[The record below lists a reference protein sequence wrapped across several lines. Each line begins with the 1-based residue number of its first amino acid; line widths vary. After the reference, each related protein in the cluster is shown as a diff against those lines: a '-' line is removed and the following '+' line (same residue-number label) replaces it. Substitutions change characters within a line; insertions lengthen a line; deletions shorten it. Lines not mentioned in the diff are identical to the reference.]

1 MSEPTSPA
9 TGLHAMAVQWVQQL
23 NLCLQRGWPLDLA
36 LALQDTLDALVD
48 AADHAGDARLFEQTL
63 AISVYL
69 SSFMEEGRHPDD
81 TQREHLRLL
90 CEAIAPGEISASIQ
104 PSAREVDRGLLLVSS
119 DDQLAL
125 SLDEALR
132 GKGIQLIVR
141 SSVDEAIADPAEG
154 VLNLVVVDANEL
166 ADFSQRSRTFS
177 QIYRH
182 PQRRCALHV
191 LTRSG
196 DLNERMFALR
206 AGADEVLR
214 LGEDLAPLVNSI
226 VEAVR
231 PGPSDPFRVLIVDDD
246 RSQSMFCEAVL
257 RSQNIETR
265 VASDA
270 RQVEAEVRDFQ
281 PEVVLLDLHMPEV
294 DGIEMAA
301 RIRALPGGELLSIV
315 FLSGDHEKDV
325 RFDVLA
331 AGGDDYFTKP
341 IPPRHLVTGVIS
353 RARRTRALAQRLGQA
368 AK

>member
-1 MSEPTSPA
+1 M
-9 TGLHAMAVQWVQQL
+9 
-23 NLCLQRGWPLDLA
+23 
-36 LALQDTLDALVD
+36 ALQDTLDALVD

-214 LGEDLAPLVNSI
+214 LGEDLAPLVHSI

-231 PGPSDPFRVLIVDDD
+231 PGQAVPS
-246 RSQSMFCEAVL
+246 
-257 RSQNIETR
+257 
-265 VASDA
+265 
-270 RQVEAEVRDFQ
+270 
-281 PEVVLLDLHMPEV
+281 
-294 DGIEMAA
+294 
-301 RIRALPGGELLSIV
+301 
-315 FLSGDHEKDV
+315 
-325 RFDVLA
+325 
-331 AGGDDYFTKP
+331 AG
-341 IPPRHLVTGVIS
+341 
-353 RARRTRALAQRLGQA
+353 
-368 AK
+368 